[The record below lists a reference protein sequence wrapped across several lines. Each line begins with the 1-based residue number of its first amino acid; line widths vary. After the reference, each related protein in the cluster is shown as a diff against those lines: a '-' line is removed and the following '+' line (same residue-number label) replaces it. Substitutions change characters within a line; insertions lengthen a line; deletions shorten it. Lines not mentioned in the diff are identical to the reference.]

1 MVNKEKLEYGLFD
14 TQIDKGKHVFS
25 FLFELIKED
34 KIYNQQ
40 ENIVYNILKKI
51 VLKISDDE
59 LHDIFENNKLIT
71 HPYLLTQ
78 NGTNVFHQ
86 DISYALIPIVSHG
99 YDEDDIPI
107 PCKTPKEVKERIL
120 SIRKNLIQLSMLGA
134 VPKDN
139 IV

>member
-1 MVNKEKLEYGLFD
+1 
-14 TQIDKGKHVFS
+14 S
-25 FLFELIKED
+25 FLFELIIED
-34 KIYNQQ
+34 KVYNQR

-51 VLKISDDE
+51 VLILSDEE
-59 LHDIFENNKLIT
+59 LYNLFENNKLIT

-107 PCKTPKEVKERIL
+107 SCKTPKEVKERIF
-120 SIRKNLIQLSMLGA
+120 SIRKNLIQLSMLGT
-134 VPKDN
+134 VPKGN
-139 IV
+139 IVI